1 MRFGARIETGLR
13 KAGLLL
19 TEGGASV
26 ATGRVWTEL
35 PPGNGAYDEKGHF
48 SRPGGDNKKAERSM
62 GGATLTEGGAAFR
75 IDLSED

>member
-1 MRFGARIETGLR
+1 MER
-13 KAGLLL
+13 
-19 TEGGASV
+19 GG
-26 ATGRVWTEL
+26 VWTEL
-35 PPGNGAYDEKGHF
+35 PPGNGAYDKKGQF